1 MNTVTDAQ
9 ITAYVEAHIG
19 VFHDKRLESLNKL
32 DLTDLLIKNPYLF
45 RSKNLVIAG
54 DLVKSLLDAYLSSQE
69 ETLFG
74 DFLEGLAIY
83 VAERVHS
90 GLKSGATGIDLEF
103 VKDGARYIISI
114 KSGPNWGNSSQVA
127 RMKDNFTTAARIIRQ
142 GNASTNVIPVN
153 GCCYGRDAQPDKGDY
168 FKYCGQDFWELISD
182 DRDLYTRIIEP
193 LGHNAKQRNDD
204 FVEKYGAVVNRFTRE
219 FADEFCDDT
228 GAINWNYLVQY
239 SSAAT
244 PLLSLPA
251 AKRSVNR
258 LPAVVNIC
266 DALHQWDYPNLA
278 ERVEL
283 LNSGTSGT
291 DGNLPPDLGSLKGL
305 LMVLGNIQSEDTVQ
319 LEEAPDGLITA
330 EWQFSDCRRAT
341 VTFLDVD
348 RVKVHAV
355 NSDGE
360 PIPIRTGKD
369 GVNQRR
375 TIVRKLIDLGLF
387 TRRSDA

>member
-1 MNTVTDAQ
+1 MNTITDAQ

-83 VAERVHS
+83 VAERVHN

-142 GNASTNVIPVN
+142 GNATTNVIAVN
-153 GCCYGRDAQPDKGDY
+153 GCCYGRDSNPDKGDY
-168 FKYCGQDFWELISD
+168 FKYCGQDFWELISG
-182 DRDLYTRIIEP
+182 DRDLYTRIVEP
-193 LGHNAKQRNDD
+193 LGHDAKRRNNDFAKQ
-204 FVEKYGAVVNRFTRE
+204 YGAVVNRFTQE
-219 FADEFCDDT
+219 FMARFCTNT
-228 GAINWNYLVQY
+228 GVINWDKLVQY

-244 PLLSLPA
+244 PLITLPPT
-251 AKRSVNR
+251 KRAVNR
-258 LPAVVNIC
+258 LPATRSVC
-266 DALHQWDYPNLA
+266 DVLRQWGHHALA
-278 ERVEL
+278 ENVECL
-283 LNSGTSGT
+283 ASCAVTASENPL
-291 DGNLPPDLGSLKGL
+291 PDLGSLKGF
-305 LMVLGNIQSEDTVQ
+305 LMVLGSYQSDGSISMST
-319 LEEAPDGLITA
+319 APDGMLVV
-330 EWQFSDCRRAT
+330 EWSFSDNRNAT
-341 VTFLDVD
+341 LTFIDVD
-348 RVKVHAV
+348 YGTV
-355 NSDGE
+355 NATDTAGNT
-360 PIPIRTGKD
+360 IPIRNGATRA
-369 GVNQRR
+369 RR
-375 TIVRKLIDLGLF
+375 QVIGDALLEHGLF
-387 TRRSDA
+387 AIRPEG